1 MSKKVCLLP
10 TQNILSAILKL
21 YYGINGKIFPK
32 LGANSVGKKTNKQ
45 KTGMITMSFFFL
57 LSVHIHNLCDRNNN
71 TFVYMDV
78 FPELTLSI
86 MH

>member
-1 MSKKVCLLP
+1 MERFFQNLGQTQLAKK
-10 TQNILSAILKL
+10 Q
-21 YYGINGKIFPK
+21 
-32 LGANSVGKKTNKQ
+32 KQ

-78 FPELTLSI
+78 FPELTLSV